1 MLRKFA
7 VVTDS
12 ASDILPS
19 TARELGVSV
28 VPMRINMGGED
39 LRDGIDVQ
47 TGQYLNLLQTSEE
60 LPRTSMPSP
69 SDFIETYRSLAIRG
83 YTDILSVHLS
93 RTLSSTVEI
102 PRFLSGS
109 MFNDVNIE
117 VIDSRAAS
125 VAEGA
130 LVLEAAAVAE
140 AGGTIDEA
148 VAKALTLRDLIKIQF
163 VPRSLTNLVKGGRAT
178 ALQAVAASA
187 LRIRPVVSFN
197 GKGEMR
203 VVQKAH
209 GTRRAANFIATTLSD
224 QEREQG
230 ALIYFTLHTRAEK
243 NVERLEAAARERVP
257 GSVCGGRATIGPCI
271 ATHVGEG
278 AIGVMSYPASLHST
292 MLRSEEMFLSL

>member
-7 VVTDS
+7 IVTDS

-19 TARELGVSV
+19 TARELGVNV

-39 LRDGIDVQ
+39 FRDGIDVQ
-47 TGQYLNLLQTSEE
+47 TGQYLDLLQTSEE

-69 SDFIETYRSLAIRG
+69 SDFIEMYRSLAIRG
-83 YTDILSVHLS
+83 YTDILSIHLS

-130 LVLEAAAVAE
+130 LVLEAVAVAE

-148 VAKALTLRDLIKIQF
+148 VAKVLTLRDLIKIQF

-178 ALQAVAASA
+178 ALRAVAASA

-197 GKGEMR
+197 NRGELW

-209 GTRRAANFIATTLSD
+209 GTRRAAGFMANTLAD

-230 ALIYFTLHTRAEK
+230 ALIYFTLHARAEK
-243 NVERLEAAARERVP
+243 NVERLEAAVRERVP

-278 AIGVMSYPASLHST
+278 AIGVMSYPASLHSSA
-292 MLRSEEMFLSL
+292 LRSEEMFLSL